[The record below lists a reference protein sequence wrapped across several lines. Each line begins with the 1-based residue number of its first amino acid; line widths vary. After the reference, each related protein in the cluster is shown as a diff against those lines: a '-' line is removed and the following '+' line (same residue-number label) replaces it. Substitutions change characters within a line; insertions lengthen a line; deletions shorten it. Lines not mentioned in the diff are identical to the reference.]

1 MEKYLDELIRI
12 LEESLSNE
20 DFNKTIE
27 LEKKL
32 QNLTEDFRKTQDY
45 LSQEIKIDET
55 KINHL
60 SLLIKKFEANQEEKK
75 NFLTEFD
82 DFLKTRKFK

>member
-1 MEKYLDELIRI
+1 MEKYLDDLIKI
-12 LEESLSNE
+12 LEESLSTE
-20 DFNKTIE
+20 DFDKITE

-32 QNLTEDFRKTQDY
+32 QNLTEDFKKTQDSA
-45 LSQEIKIDET
+45 SQDIKIDET

>member
-1 MEKYLDELIRI
+1 MEKYLDDLIRI
-12 LEESLSNE
+12 LEESLSNQ
-20 DFNKTIE
+20 DFNKTTE

-32 QNLTEDFRKTQDY
+32 QNLTEDFRKTQDSP
-45 LSQEIKIDET
+45 SQEIKIDET

-60 SLLIKKFEANQEEKK
+60 SLLIKKFEANQEERK

>member
-60 SLLIKKFEANQEEKK
+60 SLLIKKFEANQEERK

>member
-1 MEKYLDELIRI
+1 MEKYLDDLIKI
-12 LEESLSNE
+12 LEEGLSTE
-20 DFNKTIE
+20 DFSKISD

-32 QNLTEDFRKTQDY
+32 QNLTEDFRKTQDSS
-45 LSQEIKIDET
+45 LQELKIDEA

-60 SLLIKKFEANQEEKK
+60 SLLIKKFEANQNEKK
-75 NFLTEFD
+75 NFLKEFD

>member
-1 MEKYLDELIRI
+1 MEKYLDDLIKI
-12 LEESLSNE
+12 LEESLSTE
-20 DFNKTIE
+20 DFDKTTE

-32 QNLTEDFRKTQDY
+32 QNLTEDFRKTQDSA
-45 LSQEIKIDET
+45 SQDIKIDET

>member
-1 MEKYLDELIRI
+1 MEKYLDDLIEI
-12 LEESLSNE
+12 LEESLSSE
-20 DFNKTIE
+20 DLNKITN

-32 QNLTEDFRKTQDY
+32 QNLTEDFRKSQNSSPQDF
-45 LSQEIKIDET
+45 KIDEA

-60 SLLIKKFEANQEEKK
+60 SLLIKKFEANKEVKK

>member
-1 MEKYLDELIRI
+1 MEKYLDDLIRI

-32 QNLTEDFRKTQDY
+32 QNLTEDFKKTQNSS
-45 LSQEIKIDET
+45 SQDIKIDET

-60 SLLIKKFEANQEEKK
+60 SLLIKKFEANQEERK

>member
-1 MEKYLDELIRI
+1 MEKYLDDLIRI

-20 DFNKTIE
+20 DFNKTTE

-32 QNLTEDFRKTQDY
+32 QNLTEDFRKTLDY
-45 LSQEIKIDET
+45 PSQEIKIDET

-60 SLLIKKFEANQEEKK
+60 SLLIKKFEANQEERK

>member
-1 MEKYLDELIRI
+1 MEKYLDDLIKI
-12 LEESLSNE
+12 LEESFSTE
-20 DFNKTIE
+20 DFDKITD

-32 QNLTEDFRKTQDY
+32 QNLTEDFRKTQESS
-45 LSQEIKIDET
+45 SQELKLDEE
-55 KINHL
+55 KINYL

-75 NFLTEFD
+75 NFLKEFD

>member
-1 MEKYLDELIRI
+1 MEKYLDDLIKI
-12 LEESLSNE
+12 LEESLSTE
-20 DFNKTIE
+20 DFDKISD

-32 QNLTEDFRKTQDY
+32 QNFTQDFRKTQESF
-45 LSQEIKIDET
+45 SQELKLDEE

-60 SLLIKKFEANQEEKK
+60 SLLIKKFEANQEERK

>member
-1 MEKYLDELIRI
+1 MEKYLDDLIKI

-20 DFNKTIE
+20 DFNKTKE

-32 QNLTEDFRKTQDY
+32 QNLTEDFRKTQDFP
-45 LSQEIKIDET
+45 SQEIKIDET

-60 SLLIKKFEANQEEKK
+60 SLLIKKFEANQEERK

>member
-1 MEKYLDELIRI
+1 MEKYLDDLIRI
-12 LEESLSNE
+12 LEESLSTE

-32 QNLTEDFRKTQDY
+32 QNLTEDFRKTKDSP
-45 LSQEIKIDET
+45 SQEIKIDET

-60 SLLIKKFEANQEEKK
+60 SLLIKKFEANQEERK

>member
-1 MEKYLDELIRI
+1 MEKYLDDLIKI

-20 DFNKTIE
+20 DFNKTKE

-32 QNLTEDFRKTQDY
+32 QNLTEDFRKTQDSP
-45 LSQEIKIDET
+45 SQEIKIDEA

>member
-1 MEKYLDELIRI
+1 MEKYLDNLIEI
-12 LEESLSNE
+12 LEESLSSE
-20 DFNKTIE
+20 DLNKITN

-32 QNLTEDFRKTQDY
+32 QNLTEDFRKSQNSSPQDF
-45 LSQEIKIDET
+45 KIDEA

-60 SLLIKKFEANQEEKK
+60 SLLIKKFEANKEVKK

>member
-12 LEESLSNE
+12 LEESLSTE
-20 DFNKTIE
+20 DFNKSTE

-32 QNLTEDFRKTQDY
+32 QNLTEDFRKTQHSP
-45 LSQEIKIDET
+45 SQEIKIDET

-60 SLLIKKFEANQEEKK
+60 SLLIKKFEANQEERK

>member
-1 MEKYLDELIRI
+1 MEKYLDDLIKI
-12 LEESLSNE
+12 LEESLSTE
-20 DFNKTIE
+20 DFDKTTE

-32 QNLTEDFRKTQDY
+32 QNLTEDFRKTQD
-45 LSQEIKIDET
+45 SPSEDIKIDQT
-55 KINHL
+55 KINHI

>member
-1 MEKYLDELIRI
+1 MEKYLDDLIKI
-12 LEESLSNE
+12 LEESLSTE
-20 DFNKTIE
+20 DFDKTTE

-32 QNLTEDFRKTQDY
+32 QNLTDDFRKTQD
-45 LSQEIKIDET
+45 SPSEDIKIDQT
-55 KINHL
+55 KINHI